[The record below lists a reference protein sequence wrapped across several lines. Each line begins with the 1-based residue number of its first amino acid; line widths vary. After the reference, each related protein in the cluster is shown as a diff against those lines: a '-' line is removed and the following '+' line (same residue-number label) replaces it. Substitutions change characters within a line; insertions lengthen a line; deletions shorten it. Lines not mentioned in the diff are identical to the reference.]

1 MSVIE
6 SFSVG
11 RRQKVELE
19 VLLPFYNP
27 KRDHFE
33 ECIDSLNH
41 QTFRNFRIIFI
52 DDCGTYLYDN
62 QWFIGRVKGPFTII
76 RLPQNLGVGG
86 ALNEGLKAINAPFV
100 ARMDSDDINLPER
113 FDAQLKFL
121 REHQEIGM
129 IGCQVQRFGSRA
141 TRCTRFPMHHA
152 EMIANLPF
160 GLPFMHPTLMFRRE
174 ALGESQYNEDIPA
187 GEGFPLW
194 AELAH
199 KGVKMANL
207 PLVLFKYRME
217 AQNTSLLPRADRAER
232 FKTIQRTSLPILFG
246 TDSDVWD
253 DLIAS
258 GALTQLSF
266 MYIKEDP
273 WISQA
278 DLKDHAQNLLG
289 WCDHNGVQFEGRD
302 AMQRQLRKR
311 LFWNRTFVHH
321 KTWKVFRTYFGG

>member
-1 MSVIE
+1 MIE
-6 SFSVG
+6 SFYV
-11 RRQKVELE
+11 RRNEHVELE
-19 VLLPFYNP
+19 VLLPFHNP

-52 DDCGTYLYDN
+52 DDYGADFYDN
-62 QWFIGRVKGPFTII
+62 QWFIERVKGPFTII
-76 RLPQNLGVGG
+76 RLPQNRGVGG

-129 IGCQVQRFGSRA
+129 IGCQVQRFGSRV
-141 TRCTRFPMHHA
+141 TRCIRFPIHHA

-160 GLPFMHPTLMFRRE
+160 GLPFIHPTLMFRRE
-174 ALGESQYNEDIPA
+174 ALGESKYNEDIPA

-217 AQNTSLLPRADRAER
+217 AQNTSLLPRSDRAER

-266 MYIKEDP
+266 MYDEGDL

-278 DLKDHAQNLLG
+278 ALRDHAQTLLD
-289 WCDHNGVQFEGRD
+289 WCDRNGAQFEGRD
-302 AMQRQLRKR
+302 AMQRQLRER
-311 LFWNRTFVHH
+311 LFWNRTFVLH
-321 KTWKVFRTYFGG
+321 KIWKVLRVYFGR